1 MIDDGAFN
9 FAKESFSSSV
19 TSQPRSQGSFLSPAG
34 GTSESE
40 GIEALGT
47 TLKTNCFA
55 LDD

>member
-9 FAKESFSSSV
+9 LAKESFSSSV
-19 TSQPRSQGSFLSPAG
+19 TSQPRSQGSFLCLAG

-47 TLKTNCFA
+47 KLQTNCCA
-55 LDD
+55 WDD

>member
-19 TSQPRSQGSFLSPAG
+19 TGQPRSQGSFLSPAG

-55 LDD
+55 WDD